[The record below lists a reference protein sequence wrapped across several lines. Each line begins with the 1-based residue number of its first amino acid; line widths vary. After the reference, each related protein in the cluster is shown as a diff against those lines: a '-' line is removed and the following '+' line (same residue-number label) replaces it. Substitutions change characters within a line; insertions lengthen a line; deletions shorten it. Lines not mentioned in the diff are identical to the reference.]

1 MKHKLDYQVGWVS
14 STLELSRGESE
25 WGGSRKN
32 LLWRDEQMQRQ
43 HNSVEKAVKPA
54 AISLR
59 EAGPET
65 ENSVYWKAWPSGKIS
80 IMFILYSTL
89 HLHQQPTMSP
99 LSLGNLPNKKYS
111 IIFFS

>member
-1 MKHKLDYQVGWVS
+1 MENQNGVAAERIFY
-14 STLELSRGESE
+14 GEMSKCKE
-25 WGGSRKN
+25 T
-32 LLWRDEQMQRQ
+32 
-43 HNSVEKAVKPA
+43 NSVEKAVKPA

-89 HLHQQPTMSP
+89 HLH
-99 LSLGNLPNKKYS
+99 
-111 IIFFS
+111 

>member
-1 MKHKLDYQVGWVS
+1 
-14 STLELSRGESE
+14 
-25 WGGSRKN
+25 
-32 LLWRDEQMQRQ
+32 MQRQ

-89 HLHQQPTMSP
+89 HLH
-99 LSLGNLPNKKYS
+99 
-111 IIFFS
+111 